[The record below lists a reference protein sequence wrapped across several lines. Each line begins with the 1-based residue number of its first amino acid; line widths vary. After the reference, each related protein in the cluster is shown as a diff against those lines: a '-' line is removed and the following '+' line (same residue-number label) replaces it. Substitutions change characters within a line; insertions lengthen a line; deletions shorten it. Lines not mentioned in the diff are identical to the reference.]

1 MRSCCWRAIIALQSK
16 VPSLK
21 WQTSTP
27 SGASSRR
34 REVTRPPRAATATV
48 SGAWKGGERGD
59 MTFGVSR
66 RRREWKSQRT
76 RRNDFAVTTV
86 ERILRFKV
94 LDQRS
99 IGVVSTGPVG

>member
-1 MRSCCWRAIIALQSK
+1 
-16 VPSLK
+16 
-21 WQTSTP
+21 
-27 SGASSRR
+27 
-34 REVTRPPRAATATV
+34 
-48 SGAWKGGERGD
+48 